1 MRGDNGVSDL
11 RLRATGVSKTYG
23 AVRALRDVDFELR
36 AGEVMA
42 LLGENGAGKSTIV
55 KVISGLVKPDT
66 GTIEIDGSPADI
78 STSQLSQ
85 KAGIA
90 VVQQEY
96 STVGTMTIAENLVL
110 GQSNAPRW
118 WSRKRLTANARDLLA
133 RVGLDSLDPRTRIEA
148 LSVAEMQL
156 IEIARV
162 LARDAKIVIFDE
174 PTAALSDAEIARVLK
189 VVRGLAAEG
198 RSIVY
203 VTHRLGEVF
212 EVADRVTIFRNGES
226 GAPIAIDQLD
236 VKSVVEKII
245 GRELGDM
252 YPAPAAQLG
261 EVLLE
266 VEGLDAPGLT
276 APVSLSVRAGEIVG
290 ITGQLGS
297 GTAEF
302 IQTLAGTHPRLSGTV
317 TLQGRAVDLRSRQA
331 GIRQGIAYCS
341 ADRKKNGIFAGIS
354 ILRNLSS
361 PWLDKVSTLGVVRA
375 GRESEVA
382 TRTASQF
389 AIDVK
394 RMGSSVGTLSGGNQQ
409 KVVVGKWIGINP
421 TLLLV
426 EEPTRGVD
434 VGARAEIY
442 RKLRELCDQ
451 GLGIIVSSSDTNE
464 VFGLCDTV
472 ATFYRGALTH
482 VRPREEWTEP
492 DLVKE
497 VMHRTEATHA

>member
-1 MRGDNGVSDL
+1 MTSEL
-11 RLRATGVSKTYG
+11 RLLAKNVSKTYG
-23 AVRALRDVDFELR
+23 AVRALRDVTFELR

-55 KVISGLVKPDT
+55 KVISGLIRPDK
-66 GTIEIDGSPADI
+66 GTIEIDGAPADI

-85 KAGIA
+85 QAGIA

-96 STVGTMTIAENLVL
+96 STVGTMSVAENLVL
-110 GQSNAPRW
+110 GQSTAPKW
-118 WSRKRLTANARDLLA
+118 WSRRSLNASARALLD
-133 RVGLDSLDPRTRIEA
+133 RVGLSDLDPRTPVED

-156 IEIARV
+156 VEIARV

-174 PTAALSDAEIARVLK
+174 PTAALSDAEIVRVLD
-189 VVRGLAAEG
+189 VVRRLASEG

-212 EVADRVTIFRNGES
+212 EVADRVTIFRNGQSSE
-226 GAPIAIDQLD
+226 PIAIDQLD

-252 YPAPAAQLG
+252 YPPVAESLG
-261 EVLLE
+261 DVLLE
-266 VEGLDAPGLT
+266 VTDLMAPGLRE
-276 APVSLSVRAGEIVG
+276 PVTVSVRAGEILG

-302 IQTLAGTHPRLSGTV
+302 VQTLAGVHPKLAGSVRLNG
-317 TLQGRAVDLRSRQA
+317 AEADLRSRRA
-331 GIRQGIAYCS
+331 GIKQGIAYCS
-341 ADRKKNGIFAGIS
+341 ADRKRNGIFSGIS

-361 PWLDKVSTLGVVRA
+361 PWLDRVSTIGVVRTAKEADIA
-375 GRESEVA
+375 GQ
-382 TRTASQF
+382 TARQF
-389 AIDVK
+389 AIDAR

-409 KVVVGKWIGINP
+409 KVVLGKWIGIQP
-421 TLLLV
+421 TVLLV

-442 RKLRELCDQ
+442 RKLRELCNE

-472 ATFYRGALTH
+472 ATFYRGALTN
-482 VRPREEWTEP
+482 VRARSEWTEP
-492 DLVKE
+492 ELVKE
-497 VMHRTEATHA
+497 VMHRTEAAHAH

>member
-1 MRGDNGVSDL
+1 MSDL

-23 AVRALRDVDFELR
+23 AVRALRDVSFELR

-66 GTIEIDGSPADI
+66 GTIEIDGSPVDI
-78 STSQLSQ
+78 STSPLSQ

-110 GQSNAPRW
+110 GQSNAPAW
-118 WSRKRLTANARDLLA
+118 WSRKRLAASARELLG
-133 RVGLDSLDPRTRIEA
+133 RVGLDDLDPRTRIEE

-174 PTAALSDAEIARVLK
+174 PTAALSDAEIARVLN
-189 VVRGLAAEG
+189 VVRRLASEG

-252 YPAPAAQLG
+252 
-261 EVLLE
+261 
-266 VEGLDAPGLT
+266 
-276 APVSLSVRAGEIVG
+276 
-290 ITGQLGS
+290 
-297 GTAEF
+297 
-302 IQTLAGTHPRLSGTV
+302 
-317 TLQGRAVDLRSRQA
+317 
-331 GIRQGIAYCS
+331 
-341 ADRKKNGIFAGIS
+341 
-354 ILRNLSS
+354 
-361 PWLDKVSTLGVVRA
+361 
-375 GRESEVA
+375 
-382 TRTASQF
+382 
-389 AIDVK
+389 
-394 RMGSSVGTLSGGNQQ
+394 
-409 KVVVGKWIGINP
+409 
-421 TLLLV
+421 
-426 EEPTRGVD
+426 
-434 VGARAEIY
+434 
-442 RKLRELCDQ
+442 
-451 GLGIIVSSSDTNE
+451 
-464 VFGLCDTV
+464 
-472 ATFYRGALTH
+472 
-482 VRPREEWTEP
+482 
-492 DLVKE
+492 
-497 VMHRTEATHA
+497 

>member
-1 MRGDNGVSDL
+1 MAAL
-11 RLRATGVSKTYG
+11 RLLVSGASKTYG
-23 AVRALRDVDFELR
+23 AVRALRDVTFELR
-36 AGEVMA
+36 PGEVMA

-55 KVISGLVKPDT
+55 KVISGLVKPDS
-66 GTIEIDGSPADI
+66 GVIEIDGERVDI
-78 STSQLSQ
+78 SSSQLSQ
-85 KAGIA
+85 RAGIA
-90 VVQQEY
+90 VVQQEF
-96 STVGTMTIAENLVL
+96 STVGTMTVAENLVL
-110 GQSNAPRW
+110 GQSGAPKW
-118 WSRKRLTANARDLLA
+118 WSRRRLAESARELLT
-133 RVGLDSLDPRTRIEA
+133 RVGLDDLDPNVRIEE

-174 PTAALSDAEIARVLK
+174 PTAALSDAEIARVLD
-189 VVRGLAAEG
+189 VVRRLAAEG

-212 EVADRVTIFRNGES
+212 EIADRVTIFRNGQSSE
-226 GAPIAIDQLD
+226 PIAIDELD

-252 YPAPAAQLG
+252 YPPPSAKLG
-261 EVLLE
+261 EVLLDIE
-266 VEGLDAPGLT
+266 ALDAPGL
-276 APVSLSVRAGEIVG
+276 ASPVSFSVRAGEIVG

-302 IQTLAGTHPRLSGTV
+302 IQTIAGIHPRLSGSV
-317 TLQGRAVDLRSRQA
+317 RLGGEDVDLRGRRV
-331 GIRQGIAYCS
+331 GIKQGIAYCS
-341 ADRKKNGIFAGIS
+341 ADRKRNGIFAGIS

-361 PWLDKVSTLGVVRA
+361 PWLDRVASGGVVR
-375 GRESEVA
+375 GRRETELA
-382 TRTASQF
+382 TRTASEF

-394 RMGSSVGTLSGGNQQ
+394 RLSSSVGTLSGGNQQ
-409 KVVVGKWIGINP
+409 KVVVGKWLGIDP

-464 VFGLCDTV
+464 IFGLCDTV
-472 ATFYRGALTH
+472 ATFYRGTMTH
-482 VRPREEWTEP
+482 VRAKAEWTEP
-492 DLVKE
+492 ELVRE
-497 VMHRTEATHA
+497 VMHRSEATHA